1 MEELHKTK
9 DVLLAKLKDPTILK
23 KTPTQIRALRNE
35 IHDEFNVIIKQIME
49 NRRKKRTKKKKYV
62 PPRIVITDSSAEE

>member
-1 MEELHKTK
+1 MEDLHIIK
-9 DVLLAKLKDPTILK
+9 DALLQKLKDPQILK
-23 KTPTQIRALRNE
+23 RTPTQVRSLRNE
-35 IHDEFNVIIKQIME
+35 IHEEFNVIIKQIME